1 MKNTL
6 LLPNWF
12 KKLGWF
18 ILLPSTIT
26 GLAITFI
33 NYEIKSLKFSVYA
46 FIDNDFSG
54 NNYFSIVKNNITD
67 EIVALLFLI
76 GAMLVAF
83 SKEKKEDEFIASLR
97 LSSLLWAICIN
108 YLLLFIAIVFVY
120 GFPFIN
126 VMIYNMFT
134 VLIIFI
140 IRFNYIL
147 YRNSKVLRDEK

>member
-1 MKNTL
+1 MQNIL
-6 LLPNWF
+6 LLPNRY

-18 ILLPSTIT
+18 ILLPSTIM

-83 SKEKKEDEFIASLR
+83 SKEKKEDEFIVSLR

-147 YRNSKVLRDEK
+147 YRNSKVLSDEK